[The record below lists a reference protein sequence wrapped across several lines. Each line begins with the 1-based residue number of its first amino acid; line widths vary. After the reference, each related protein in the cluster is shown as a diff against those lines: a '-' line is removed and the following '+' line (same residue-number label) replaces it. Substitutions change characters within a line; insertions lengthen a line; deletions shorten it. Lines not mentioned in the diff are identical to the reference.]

1 MDQSALR
8 HQLRENLSRV
18 RERMADA
25 SRKAGRKPEDVLLVA
40 VTKYVQAP
48 VIVEL
53 SRLGLQHFGESR
65 PQQLV
70 ARANEVAASFDFA
83 GADPQ
88 LHLPQWHLIGH
99 LQRNKVAMVL
109 PHAGLIH
116 SVDSLRLAKSIG
128 ETAVSRNQKV
138 RVLLEVNVSGEASK
152 DGYSP
157 EGLLREL
164 SDLQQ
169 VSGID
174 PAGLMTMAPI
184 DADFNGSREVFARL
198 RDFRDRLQTAVG
210 ATWNLAELSM
220 GMSGDFEAGIAEGAT
235 IVRVGSALFEG
246 IDLGS

>member
-8 HQLRENLSRV
+8 LQLQENLSRV

-25 SRKAGRKPEDVLLVA
+25 LLKAGRKPEDVLLVA

-48 VIVEL
+48 MIVEL
-53 SRLGLQHFGESR
+53 ARLGLRHFGESR

-70 ARANEVAASFDFA
+70 ARAKEVGASFDYA
-83 GADPQ
+83 GDC
-88 LHLPQWHLIGH
+88 PQWHLIGH
-99 LQRNKVAMVL
+99 LQRNKVALVL
-109 PHAGLIH
+109 PHVGLIH
-116 SVDSLRLAKSIG
+116 SVDSLRLARSIG
-128 ETAVSRNQKV
+128 ETAESRNEKV

-157 EGLLREL
+157 EGLLQEL
-164 SDLQQ
+164 DELRQ

-174 PAGLMTMAPI
+174 PVGLMTMAPI
-184 DADFNGSREVFARL
+184 DADFDRSRQVFARL
-198 RDFRDRLQTAVG
+198 RDFRDRLQAAVG

-246 IDLGS
+246 INLGD